1 MIKEFYII
9 SLLSLICGYFIDL
22 IVGDPK
28 SIPHPICFIGTL
40 IIKTEKLL
48 RKYFKKDDEALKI
61 AGIFLLVIVLF
72 ISAIIPCVIL
82 ILTYKMG
89 DMAVFAVQTIMC
101 WQILATKS
109 LAKESMKVYTALEKG
124 TLRQAQYAVSMIVGR
139 DTEVLDKVGVAKAT
153 IETVAEN
160 TCDGVIAPILYC
172 AIGGPVLGFIYKA
185 INTMDST
192 VGYKNEKY
200 IHFGKAAAKLD
211 DAVNYI
217 PARLSAL
224 LMLLACPL
232 CGLDIKNGFRIW
244 KRDKRKHASP
254 NSAQTESV
262 CAGAINIQLAGDA
275 VYGGNLYKKDFIGD
289 LIRPVENNDIKRVI
303 RLMQMASFIFIL
315 IIIILTVF
323 IGKGQICL

>member
-48 RKYFKKDDEALKI
+48 RKCFKKDDEALKI